1 MKEKGVVG
9 RKTKRGAS
17 AGREFGRLVRVIAR
31 LREPGGCPWDRKQT
45 VRSLAGFLLEEA
57 YEAVEACL
65 AGDPAAAREELGD
78 LLMEAVF
85 MARVFEEKGLFSV
98 VDALKSI
105 NSKMTLRHPH
115 VFGGRPAKR
124 ADEVVRN
131 WQEGKLREKGRRSVL
146 DGLAGNL
153 PALLEAFELGQRA
166 SSCGFDWP
174 DAAGAM
180 DKVKEELEELG
191 AVRKSDK
198 AALTEEL
205 GDVLFALV
213 SVARHHGVNPELAM
227 KRANRKFARRFRTVE
242 SRLRQKGLKPGRPGL
257 EEMDRLWDLAKAKG

>member
-1 MKEKGVVG
+1 MTKNGIVR
-9 RKTKRGAS
+9 RKASRGAG
-17 AGREFGRLVRVIAR
+17 AGREFGRLVRIIAR
-31 LREPGGCPWDRKQT
+31 LRGPGGCPWDRKQT
-45 VRSLAGFLLEEA
+45 ARSLANYLLEEA

-65 AGDPAAAREELGD
+65 AGDAGAACEELGD

-98 VDALKSI
+98 ADALRSI
-105 NSKMTLRHPH
+105 NRKMTLRHTH
-115 VFGGRPAKR
+115 VFGGRR
-124 ADEVVRN
+124 VNREDEVVRN
-131 WQEGKLREKGRRSVL
+131 WQAGKLREKGRRSVL

-174 DAAGAM
+174 DAAGAS
-180 DKVKEELEELG
+180 DKVREELGELG

-198 AALTEEL
+198 AAVSEEL

-213 SVARHHGVNPELAM
+213 NVARHHGVNPELAL
-227 KRANRKFARRFRTVE
+227 KRANRKFARRFRAVE
-242 SRLRQKGLKPGRPGL
+242 SKLREKGLEPGRAGL
-257 EEMDRLWDLAKAKG
+257 EEMDRLWDLAKSGE